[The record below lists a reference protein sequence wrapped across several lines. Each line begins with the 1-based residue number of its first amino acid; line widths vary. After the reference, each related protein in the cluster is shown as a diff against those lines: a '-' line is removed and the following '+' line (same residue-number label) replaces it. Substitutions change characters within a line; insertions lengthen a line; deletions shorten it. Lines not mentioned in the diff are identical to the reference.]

1 MKAVLLK
8 ESNKVVVEEL
18 SMPQLDK
25 GDILVEMKACGLC
38 GTDIEK
44 MHGQYTA
51 ARPVLGHEATGIIT
65 AVGADVD
72 GFKVG
77 DRVFPHH
84 HTPCY
89 NCHFCKHGGETMC
102 SSFRTSN
109 LDPCG
114 FAEYFRVPAFNIQ
127 QGGVLKLPGS
137 VGFEA
142 ASLIEPV
149 SCCIRGLNRCGV
161 SRGDSVLVVGAG
173 PMGLMHL
180 QLLKQL
186 GAQVLISEVN
196 PVRIAYAEK
205 MGAHRVYDAAKADV
219 PSTVRKDTDGR
230 GVDVALVAAGNPKTI
245 VQALK
250 SVRKGGTVCLFGVP
264 IVGSVLDYDFSNIFN
279 SEISIVSSY
288 GSTERET
295 NEALRMIEEHRIDA
309 ASLITNRFKLDEFEK
324 AVETAMKG
332 DSLKVIITP

>member
-1 MKAVLLK
+1 LKAVLLK
-8 ESNKVVVEEL
+8 GPNKVIVEEL
-18 SMPQLDK
+18 PLPQLERD
-25 GDILVEMKACGLC
+25 DILVEMKACGLC

-44 MHGQYTA
+44 MHGEYTA
-51 ARPVLGHEATGIIT
+51 ARPVLGHEATGVIT

-72 GFKVG
+72 RLEVG

-89 NCHFCKHGGETMC
+89 GCHFCKHGSETMC
-102 SSFRTSN
+102 SSFRVSN

-127 QGGVLKLPGS
+127 QGGVLKLPES
-137 VGFEA
+137 VGFEE

-149 SCCIRGLNRCGV
+149 SCCIRGLSRCGV
-161 SRGDSVLVVGAG
+161 SKGDSVLVVGAG

-186 GAQVLISEVN
+186 GAHVLISEIN
-196 PVRIAYAEK
+196 PVRLAYAETH
-205 MGAHRVYDAAKADV
+205 GADQIYNAAKTHVSSA
-219 PSTVRKDTDGR
+219 VRNDTEGR
-230 GVDVALVAAGNPKTI
+230 GVDVALVAAGSPKTI

-264 IVGSVLDYDFSNIFN
+264 VVGSVLDYDFSNIFN

-295 NEALRMIEEHRIDA
+295 NEALRLIETRQIDV
-309 ASLITNRFKLDEFEK
+309 ASLITNRFRLADFEK
-324 AVETAMKG
+324 AVEAAMKG
-332 DSLKVIITP
+332 DSLKIVITP

>member
-8 ESNKVVVEEL
+8 GPNKVVIEEMSL
-18 SMPQLDK
+18 PK
-25 GDILVEMKACGLC
+25 IEHGEILVEMKACGLC

-51 ARPVLGHEATGIIT
+51 ARPVLGHEAAGIIT
-65 AVGADVD
+65 EVGKDVD
-72 GFKVG
+72 GLEIG

-84 HTPCY
+84 HTPCHS
-89 NCHFCKHGGETMC
+89 CHFCKHSSETMC
-102 SSFRTSN
+102 DSFRMSN

-114 FAEYFRVPAFNIQ
+114 FAEFFRVPAFNIQ
-127 QGGVLKLPGS
+127 QGGVLKLPES

-142 ASLIEPV
+142 ASLIEPI
-149 SCCIRGLNRCGV
+149 SCCIRGLNR
-161 SRGDSVLVVGAG
+161 SKISKGDSVLVIGAG

-186 GAQVLISEVN
+186 GAKVLISEIN
-196 PVRIAYAEK
+196 PIRIAYAEK
-205 MGAHRVYDAAKADV
+205 MGAHQIYDAAKMDV

-230 GVDVALVAAGNPKTI
+230 GVDVALVAAGSPKTI
-245 VQALK
+245 IQALK

-264 IVGSVLDYDFSNIFN
+264 VVGSILDYDFSNIFN

-295 NEALRMIEEHRIDA
+295 KEALRMIEERRIDTT
-309 ASLITNRFKLDEFEK
+309 SLITSRFRLEEFEK
-324 AVETAMKG
+324 AVDTAIKG
-332 DSLKVIITP
+332 DSLKIVITP

>member
-8 ESNKVVVEEL
+8 EPNKAVVEEIPV
-18 SMPQLDK
+18 PQLDK

-51 ARPVLGHEATGIIT
+51 ARPVLGHEAAGVISE
-65 AVGADVD
+65 VGADVD
-72 GFKVG
+72 DFKVG

-89 NCHFCKHGGETMC
+89 SCHFCKHGSETMC
-102 SSFRTSN
+102 NSFRTSN

-127 QGGVLKLPGS
+127 QGGVLKLPES

-161 SRGDSVLVVGAG
+161 SKGDSVLVVGAG

-196 PVRIAYAEK
+196 PVRIAYARE
-205 MGAHRVYDAAKADV
+205 MGAHQVYDAAKMDV
-219 PSTVRKDTDGR
+219 PSTVRKDTEGR
-230 GVDVALVAAGNPKTI
+230 GVDVALVAAGSPKTI

-264 IVGSVLDYDFSNIFN
+264 VVGSVLDYDFSNIFN
-279 SEISIVSSY
+279 AEVSIVSSY

-295 NEALRMIEEHRIDA
+295 NEALRMIEENLIDS
-309 ASLITNRFKLDEFEK
+309 ASLITNRFRLEDFGK

-332 DSLKVIITP
+332 NSLKIVITP